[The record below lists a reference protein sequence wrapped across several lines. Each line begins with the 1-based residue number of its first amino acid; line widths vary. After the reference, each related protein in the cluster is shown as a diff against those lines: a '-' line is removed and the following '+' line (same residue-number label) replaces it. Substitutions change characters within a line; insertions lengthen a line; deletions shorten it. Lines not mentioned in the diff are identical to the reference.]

1 MKRFVSV
8 VLVALMGLGFMGS
21 FVGCKEG
28 KSPPPVQQ
36 STPKGENAPAP
47 AEK

>member
-1 MKRFVSV
+1 MNRLMAV
-8 VLVALMGLGFMGS
+8 VLVALMGLGFIGS
-21 FVGCKEG
+21 FVGCKEE